1 MHQVFQAGLI
11 YHSSNMLK
19 FYEKREI
26 LQILRH
32 YLYILP
38 LQIFFTRV
46 WELSYFYMLCTNLS
60 PMLASAL

>member
-19 FYEKREI
+19 FYEKRKI
-26 LQILRH
+26 LQNFETLFV
-32 YLYILP
+32 YSSTT
-38 LQIFFTRV
+38 IFFTRV
-46 WELSYFYMLCTNLS
+46 WELSYFYKLCTNLS